1 MGTVTGETGKNIPEI
16 KIYYLPLRPQMTN
29 LKDHKSLGERNKARL
44 EHIADIATR
53 WIGSTASLVVHT
65 LLFIMA
71 FALPALRIVSFDEM
85 LLTLTTIV
93 SLEAIYLAIFIQMS
107 VNKNSQDI
115 EEIQENVE
123 EIQEDIEEIQEDVEE
138 MQEDVEEIQED
149 VEEIQEDVEE
159 IQEDVEELQEE
170 TTETGKK
177 SELATYSP
185 SSKPDKILHIQ
196 ELLMQLQQEIEQLKA
211 GKN

>member
-1 MGTVTGETGKNIPEI
+1 M
-16 KIYYLPLRPQMTN
+16 QQS
-29 LKDHKSLGERNKARL
+29 KDTHTLGERNRERL
-44 EHIADIATR
+44 ERIADIATR

-65 LLFIMA
+65 LLFIIA
-71 FALPALRIVSFDEM
+71 FALPALHIVSFDKM
-85 LLTLTTIV
+85 LLVLTTIV

-107 VNKNSQDI
+107 VNKNSKDI
-115 EEIQENVE
+115 EEIQEDVE

-170 TTETGKK
+170 LEEETEEGTILPADEQPA
-177 SELATYSP
+177 SE
-185 SSKPDKILHIQ
+185 KPADKISQIQ
-196 ELLMQLQQEIEQLKA
+196 ELIIRLQQEVELLKSE
-211 GKN
+211 KK

>member
-1 MGTVTGETGKNIPEI
+1 M
-16 KIYYLPLRPQMTN
+16 QQ
-29 LKDHKSLGERNKARL
+29 LKDTHTLGERNRERL
-44 EHIADIATR
+44 ERIADVATR

-65 LLFIMA
+65 LLFIIA
-71 FALPALRIVSFDEM
+71 FLLPLLHIVSFDKM
-85 LLTLTTIV
+85 LLVLTTIV

-107 VNKNSQDI
+107 VNKNSKDI
-115 EEIQENVE
+115 EEIQEDVE

-170 TTETGKK
+170 LDDEAEGETL
-177 SELATYSP
+177 SAATQLP
-185 SSKPDKILHIQ
+185 EPQNANDKITQIQ
-196 ELLMQLQQEIEQLKA
+196 ELIIRLQQEVELLKS
-211 GKN
+211 GKS

>member
-1 MGTVTGETGKNIPEI
+1 MINPKNH
-16 KIYYLPLRPQMTN
+16 T
-29 LKDHKSLGERNKARL
+29 SLGERNKARL

-65 LLFIMA
+65 LLFIIA
-71 FALPALRIVSFDEM
+71 FALPALHIVSFDKM

-115 EEIQENVE
+115 ENIQEDVE

-159 IQEDVEELQEE
+159 LQEDIEEN
-170 TTETGKK
+170 TETGKK
-177 SELATYSP
+177 TESATFST
-185 SSKPDKILHIQ
+185 SGKPDQILHIQ
-196 ELLMQLQQEIEQLKA
+196 ELLIQLQQEVELLKT
-211 GKN
+211 GKS

>member
-1 MGTVTGETGKNIPEI
+1 
-16 KIYYLPLRPQMTN
+16 MTN
-29 LKDHKSLGERNKARL
+29 PKDHNSLRERNKARL

-53 WIGSTASLVVHT
+53 WIGSTTSLVVHT
-65 LLFIMA
+65 LLFVIA
-71 FALPALRIVSFDEM
+71 FILPSLRIVSFDEM

-115 EEIQENVE
+115 E

-170 TTETGKK
+170 STETGKK

-185 SSKPDKILHIQ
+185 SGRSDKILHIQ
-196 ELLMQLQQEIEQLKA
+196 ELLTQLQQEIEQLKA